1 MELKKKVYRNMSII
15 SFTIVLVLMVN
26 LLIPVITKAEE
37 TNSARINMKFEVD
50 KENSVIKV
58 EGTIPEDYNGYELY
72 WANKNYTKEKPT
84 NPDENYQYLMDTIA
98 WFENSENKL
107 EGKDVSTYEGS
118 VVIDSKV
125 AYKEGS
131 AYSVLCVAHGPQ
143 NAIMMS
149 FNNFIP
155 GKKEEKTS
163 EPIKVELKN
172 DDKKITIHAS
182 CETAKITAIK
192 YEKSSTAL
200 KVEDFKDKG
209 IVVDKFEKSNNV
221 TTTITVEEY
230 GIYYIYI
237 ENEQGSKSV
246 EPIILNAPAE
256 AVKDDISV
264 ELYRITDEKYGDI
277 AVKAVSKNGKIT
289 GIKYWISDSPIN
301 VEDENVRNALKK
313 EATEMKV
320 YGKPTEEI
328 VKSDSKINDDKYIA
342 ILVESSD
349 DVYTYEY
356 WSAPGRIGNLNKVE
370 IAPWENTNKEEDLD
384 YKKETEEPKKEEN
397 KEEQKQEESKEES
410 KKEDEAPKAEN
421 DKKEEPKQEE
431 NKEDS
436 KKEAENPKAET
447 NKEEAKQEE
456 NKENDIKEIIA
467 PKEETNKEEVKQEE
481 NKEDDIKEIVAPKE
495 ETNKEGAKQEENKED
510 DVKEIVVSKNE
521 NNKENKENKEATK
534 QDDKKV
540 TETSKTDS
548 KKEESKTTGSSSNTN
563 KNVKEGT
570 NTIISDNQ
578 AKTSIPQTGKNDNF
592 VVFAIVLFSVSGI
605 FSLVKYKKARE

>member
-15 SFTIVLVLMVN
+15 SFTIVLVLIVN
-26 LLIPVITKAEE
+26 LALPVITKAKESNA
-37 TNSARINMKFEVD
+37 NSEKITMEFVAD
-50 KENSVIKV
+50 KDNGVMKV
-58 EGTIPEDYNGYELY
+58 EGTIPEDYNGYDLY

-84 NPDENYQYLMDTIA
+84 NPEENYQYLMDTIA

-107 EGKDVSTYEGS
+107 EGKDVSTFEGS

-125 AYKEGS
+125 AYKEGI

-149 FNNFIP
+149 FINFIP

-192 YEKSSTAL
+192 YVKSSTAL

-209 IVVDKFEKSNNV
+209 TVVDKFEKSNNV

-246 EPIILNAPAE
+246 EPIILKAPTE

-277 AVKAVSKNGKIT
+277 AVKAVSKTGKIT

-301 VEDENVRNALKK
+301 VEDENIRNSLKK
-313 EATEMKV
+313 EANEMKV

-370 IAPWENTNKEEDLD
+370 MAPWENTNKEEDLD
-384 YKKETEEPKKEEN
+384 SKKENEEPKKEEN
-397 KEEQKQEESKEES
+397 KEEQKQEEPKQEDSKEEP
-410 KKEDEAPKAEN
+410 KKEESQNAEN
-421 DKKEEPKQEE
+421 DKKAEPKQEE

-436 KKEAENPKAET
+436 KNETEAPKAET

-456 NKENDIKEIIA
+456 NKE
-467 PKEETNKEEVKQEE
+467 
-481 NKEDDIKEIVAPKE
+481 DDIKEIVAPKVE
-495 ETNKEGAKQEENKED
+495 TKNETNKENTKQET
-510 DVKEIVVSKNE
+510 
-521 NNKENKENKEATK
+521 TK
-534 QDDKKV
+534 QDDKKT

-548 KKEESKTTGSSSNTN
+548 KKENPKSTVASSNAN

-578 AKTSIPQTGKNDNF
+578 AKTNIPQTGKNDNF
-592 VVFAIVLFSVSGI
+592 VVFAIVLFSLSGI
-605 FSLVKYKKARE
+605 FSLIKYKKARE